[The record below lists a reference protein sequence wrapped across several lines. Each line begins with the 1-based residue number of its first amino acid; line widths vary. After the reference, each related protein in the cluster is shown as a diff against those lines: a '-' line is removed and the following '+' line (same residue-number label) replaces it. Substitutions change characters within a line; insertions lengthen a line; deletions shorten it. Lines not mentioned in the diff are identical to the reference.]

1 MTPSIKQ
8 LKYIVAVAEQRH
20 FGNAAT
26 ACHVTQST
34 LSAGIQDLEEIL
46 NVQVFERTKK
56 QVLITEKGQ
65 EIVLHAKRV
74 LQEINGLVDATSSTS
89 KPLCGK
95 ITLGVIPTVGPY
107 LLPTVLAKLRKSFP
121 ELKIFL
127 RESQTAA
134 LLEDLTTGRI
144 DAALIA
150 LPYPI
155 NDLKKIELFDDL
167 FHLACPADHP
177 LANRKLL
184 KVQHLATQPLLLLE
198 EGHCLRQHA
207 LSACKFKG
215 ADYGVPYQCTSLSTL
230 IQMVANDIGI
240 TLVPEMAVKSGLLT
254 KTGLVSRSF
263 NDKSVKR
270 TIGMVWRSSSS
281 KQSDLQLLAEYIKKF
296 GAIAKKPA

>member
-8 LKYIVAVAEQRH
+8 LKYIVAVAEHRH

-34 LSAGIQDLEEIL
+34 LSAGIQDAEEAL
-46 NVQVFERTKK
+46 QVQVFERTKK

-74 LQEINGLVDATSSTS
+74 LQEINGLIDATSSTS

-95 ITLGVIPTVGPY
+95 ITLGVIPTVAPY

-121 ELKIFL
+121 ELKLFL
-127 RESQTAA
+127 RESQTVA
-134 LLEDLTTGRI
+134 LLEDLATGRI
-144 DAALIA
+144 DAALLA

-155 NDLKKIELFDDL
+155 NEMIKVELFDDL
-167 FHLACPADHP
+167 FYLACLPDHP
-177 LANRKLL
+177 LANLKLL

-207 LSACKFKG
+207 LSACKLEG
-215 ADYGVPYQCTSLSTL
+215 ANYGVPYQCTSLSTL
-230 IQMVANDIGI
+230 IQMVANGIGV
-240 TLVPEMAVKSGLLT
+240 TLVPEMGVKSGLLA

-263 NDKSVKR
+263 NDNTVKR
-270 TIGMVWRSSSS
+270 TIGMVWRSSSN
-281 KQSDLQLLAEYIKKF
+281 KQRDIALLAEFIKKH
-296 GAIAKKPA
+296 AKK